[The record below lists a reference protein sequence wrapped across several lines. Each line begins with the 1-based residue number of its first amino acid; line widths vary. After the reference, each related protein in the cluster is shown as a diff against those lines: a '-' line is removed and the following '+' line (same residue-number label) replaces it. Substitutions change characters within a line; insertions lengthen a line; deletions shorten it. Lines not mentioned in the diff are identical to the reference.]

1 MIHEGRAF
9 CNAAS
14 PFGNRESVFGNLQ
27 IEAGR
32 GARWPPPPSAASGS
46 RFPIPEHRLP
56 RIIQTMSTATAIRNV
71 VIGTAGHIDHGK
83 STLVKTLTGIDPD
96 RWQEEKDKGITI
108 DLGFANFLYKD
119 QYRVGMIDVPGH
131 ERFVKNMV
139 AGASGVDIVLL
150 VVAADDGVMP
160 QTREHM
166 EILTLLGVK
175 SGLVVIT
182 KIDAVDADTVEL
194 AKEDVAD
201 LVRGTFLEGATMVPV
216 SSLTG
221 AGIEDLWKA
230 IGEVIEA
237 TAPRDTQGVFRMPI
251 QRVFS
256 AKGQGAVLTGV
267 PVSGHVKV
275 GDTLVVLPSDQ
286 KAKVRGIQAYHSA
299 IEEARAGHSA
309 AFNLTGVDHT
319 RVERGHTLCA
329 PGVFEPSRYFSLDL
343 RLLGTAPRPLKHRA
357 EVKFHVGTSELVG
370 HVQFIDRTVLQPGEA
385 CVCEV
390 MLEHAVV
397 AGIGDHFI
405 IRTPSP
411 AQTIGGGRVVRRES
425 GKLLRNDPGL
435 VGTLTDWATAADD
448 PSRRVELASLDA
460 GPGGLSRDNL
470 VAATELSREAI
481 AEIAANLLASGT
493 LSEFGPGRALVHKDA
508 WPRAQ
513 KKLSA
518 ILQAHHDAHPAQ
530 LGMKI
535 PSVQQQLGVDARTFA
550 PILERALADKVIVQ
564 HGELLGLPGQG
575 GKLSDEERKV
585 FERVA
590 TQLEQAALNPPTLK
604 ELAQAAGVNPQA
616 TQNAVD
622 YIVGSGR
629 ADVLGGVLFSTK
641 ALEQVKA
648 DAIKFL
654 QAKGEAAAKDFK
666 EVIPTSRKYL
676 IPLLEWLDLQGV
688 TKNINGIRTLK

>member
-1 MIHEGRAF
+1 MSRRDRPIRNRPHLPKGRA
-9 CNAAS
+9 S
-14 PFGNRESVFGNLQ
+14 S
-27 IEAGR
+27 
-32 GARWPPPPSAASGS
+32 
-46 RFPIPEHRLP
+46 
-56 RIIQTMSTATAIRNV
+56 IILFMSTATAIRNV

-83 STLVKTLTGIDPD
+83 STLVKTLTGTDPD
-96 RWQEEKDKGITI
+96 RLAEEKEKGITI

-131 ERFVKNMV
+131 EKFVKNMV
-139 AGASGVDIVLL
+139 AGASGVDIVML

-175 SGLVVIT
+175 HGLVVIT
-182 KIDAVDADTVEL
+182 KIDTVDADTVEL

-201 LVRGTFLEGATMVPV
+201 LVRGTFLEGAPMIPM
-216 SSLTG
+216 SSITG
-221 AGIEDLWKA
+221 QGLDDLWKA
-230 IGEVIEA
+230 IGDVIEA
-237 TAPRDTQGVFRMPI
+237 TTPRDTQGVFRLPI

-267 PVSGHVKV
+267 PVSGHAKV
-275 GDTLVVLPSDQ
+275 GDTLVVLPGEQ
-286 KAKVRGIQAYHSA
+286 KAKIRGIQAYHSA

-319 RVERGHTLCA
+319 KVERGHTLCA
-329 PGVFEPSRYFSLDL
+329 PGVFEPSRFFSLSFK
-343 RLLGTAPRPLKHRA
+343 LLASAPRPLKHRA
-357 EVKFHVGTSELVG
+357 EIKFHVGTSELIG
-370 HVQFIDRTVLQPGEA
+370 HIQFIDRTSLNPGES
-385 CVCEV
+385 CVAEV
-390 MLEHAVV
+390 MLEHPVV

-405 IRTPSP
+405 VRLPSP

-425 GKLLRNDPGL
+425 AKLLRNDPAL
-435 VGTLTDWATAADD
+435 VQTLSDWAAAADD
-448 PSRRVELASLDA
+448 PARRVELACLDA

-470 VAATELSREAI
+470 IAATELSREAVG
-481 AEIAANLLASGT
+481 EIATRLLASGNV
-493 LSEFGPGRALVHKDA
+493 SEFGPGRALVHRDA

-513 KKLSA
+513 KRLIE

-530 LGMKI
+530 LGLKI
-535 PSVQQQLGVDARTFA
+535 PSVQQQLGVDARTFT
-550 PILERALADKVIVQ
+550 PILEKALADKIIER

-575 GKLSDEERKV
+575 GKLSPEDRKV

-590 TQLEQAALNPPTLK
+590 NQLEQAALNPPTLK
-604 ELAQAAGVNPQA
+604 ELAQAAGTNPQA

-622 YIVGSGR
+622 YLVGSGR
-629 ADVLGGVLFSTK
+629 ADVLGGGLFSTR
-641 ALEQVKA
+641 ALDEVKVA
-648 DAIKFL
+648 AIKFL
-654 QAKGEAAAKDFK
+654 QTRREAAAKDFK

-688 TKNINGIRTLK
+688 TKNVNGIRTLK